1 MPFLFGKKLFE
12 ALGLKFVPTNF
23 FLKKR
28 KKYMD
33 LCMLALELDTTLY
46 KKIKFQH
53 INANKIKFDA
63 NFILEY
69 NMLD

>member
-1 MPFLFGKKLFE
+1 
-12 ALGLKFVPTNF
+12 
-23 FLKKR
+23 
-28 KKYMD
+28 MD

-69 NMLD
+69 NKLD